1 MVTKYT
7 AKGNP
12 YKEPPYTEQERLRN
26 INAALFKRGLPQV
39 TSILEWEQRVNS
51 PSNAEPPSTKIT
63 IRSRPVVKVYTK
75 DGSAFHEPPYTE
87 QEHLDLQRWMNG
99 GVVRFSSLQH
109 PRQPKKTR
117 ESEA

>member
-1 MVTKYT
+1 MVKVYTKDGS
-7 AKGNP
+7 AFH
-12 YKEPPYTEQERLRN
+12 EPPYTEQERLRN

-39 TSILEWEQRVNS
+39 TSILEWEQRVKS
-51 PSNAEPPSTKIT
+51 QSNPEPPE
-63 IRSRPVVKVYTK
+63 R
-75 DGSAFHEPPYTE
+75 PYTE

-117 ESEA
+117 ESEAGECE